1 MQDKKLQ
8 DVIYFWIHRANSRS
22 KDYSKKVIKEAGI
35 DITVDQ
41 WVLLKQ
47 IGERP
52 GLSQVELANAT
63 FKDPAAILRIVQ
75 ILLRKELVK
84 RSARPDD
91 KRTNELFLT
100 EQGQT
105 LVNRLIPLIQG
116 VRAVGLEGL
125 SAEDAESI
133 KKWMKKIFQNFDQK
147 IEEAVR

>member
-8 DVIYFWIHRANSRS
+8 DVIYFWIHRAHSRS

-47 IGERP
+47 IGEQP
-52 GLSQVELANAT
+52 GLSQVELAQAT

-91 KRTNELFLT
+91 KRTNEVYLT
-100 EQGQT
+100 PKGEK
-105 LVNRLIPLIQG
+105 LVNQLIPLIQG

-125 SAEDAESI
+125 SGEEAETV
-133 KKWMKKIFQNFDQK
+133 KRLMKRIYQNFDNK
-147 IEEAVR
+147 MDAG

>member
-1 MQDKKLQ
+1 MNDKALQ
-8 DVIYFWIHRANSRS
+8 DVIYFWMHRAHSRS
-22 KDYSKKVIKEAGI
+22 KDYSKQVIKEAGI

-52 GLSQVELANAT
+52 GLSQVELAQAT

-75 ILLRKELVK
+75 ILLRKNLVK

-91 KRTNELFLT
+91 KRTNEVYLT
-100 EQGQT
+100 EKGGK
-105 LVNRLIPLIQG
+105 LVNQLIPLIQG

-125 SAEDAESI
+125 SEEEAETV
-133 KKWMKKIFQNFDQK
+133 KQLMKKIYQNFDNK
-147 IEEAVR
+147 MEGK